1 VPPVIEYEHAFDFAV
16 TPAELWATIEDVE
29 EFERWWPWLRD
40 FSIDGGVLK
49 TGAVMH
55 GAVVPP
61 LPYRMRV
68 DVELIRCRRPGLI
81 DALVHGD
88 LEGEAELRFR
98 PGDGGMGTRVE
109 VAWRVEMMQ
118 RPMRIASRLAH
129 PLLVKAHDVVV
140 EVTVRGFRRELARMA
155 ALPP

>member
-1 VPPVIEYEHAFDFAV
+1 MPPVIEYEHAFDFAV

-98 PGDGGMGTRVE
+98 PVCKSPTC
-109 VAWRVEMMQ
+109 
-118 RPMRIASRLAH
+118 
-129 PLLVKAHDVVV
+129 
-140 EVTVRGFRRELARMA
+140 
-155 ALPP
+155 